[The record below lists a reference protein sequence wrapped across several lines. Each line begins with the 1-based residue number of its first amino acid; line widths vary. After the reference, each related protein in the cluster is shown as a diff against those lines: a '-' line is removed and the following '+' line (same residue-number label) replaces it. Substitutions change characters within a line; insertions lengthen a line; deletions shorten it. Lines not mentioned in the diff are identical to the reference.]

1 MHEPPV
7 YTDRYTCYKN
17 YKLWFI
23 WSMKVIFISD
33 NSILLHFIR
42 RNELH
47 NTAAYM
53 SNTNPFRE
61 QLVIESRTTCTH
73 THTRTH
79 THARTHTHTHTRA
92 HTHTHTHTHTH
103 AHTHTQTRTH
113 TRTHTRIRR
122 HAHTHARTH
131 TRTHTHT
138 HTHTHECV
146 SLTFGSQLNTFSL
159 ISQRFHAF

>member
-1 MHEPPV
+1 MLNIWTIFNNSICNIWTTQFPQWAELQSTKPQQWMHEPPV
-7 YTDRYTCYKN
+7 YTDRYTRYKN

-42 RNELH
+42 QNELH

-61 QLVIESRTTCTH
+61 QLVIESRHHMH
-73 THTRTH
+73 THARTRTH
-79 THARTHTHTHTRA
+79 TH
-92 HTHTHTHTHTH
+92 
-103 AHTHTQTRTH
+103 
-113 TRTHTRIRR
+113 I
-122 HAHTHARTH
+122 
-131 TRTHTHT
+131 HTHT

-159 ISQRFHAF
+159 ISQSFHVF

>member
-1 MHEPPV
+1 MLQKLQTVIYLIHESNIHIRQLN
-7 YTDRYTCYKN
+7 T
-17 YKLWFI
+17 
-23 WSMKVIFISD
+23 
-33 NSILLHFIR
+33 LHFIR

-79 THARTHTHTHTRA
+79 TQHAHTHTHTRA

-138 HTHTHECV
+138 HTHTHTSV
-146 SLTFGSQLNTFSL
+146 LAWPSALSWIHLAWFLSASM
-159 ISQRFHAF
+159 RFRFRYLRR